1 MNKEYAIILHVDDD
15 EDDLSIIGD
24 ALKDAHQ
31 SLNIVAAND
40 GHQALQ
46 YLEQSMQ
53 LPDLIILDINMPGM
67 NGRETLKAIKQHEA
81 WRDIPT
87 VVLSTS
93 SDPLD
98 KEFCN
103 SYQVD
108 LVTKPME
115 ITELRDTARLLL
127 GYVKD

>member
-1 MNKEYAIILHVDDD
+1 MYKERALILHVDDD
-15 EDDLSIIGD
+15 EDDLYIIGD
-24 ALKDAHQ
+24 ALKSAHQ
-31 SLNIVAAND
+31 SLSIVEAND
-40 GHQALQ
+40 GNEAIQ
-46 YLEQSMQ
+46 YLKKTEQ

-67 NGRETLKAIKQHEA
+67 DGRETLKVLKQNEEWKA
-81 WRDIPT
+81 IPT

-98 KEFCN
+98 KEFCS

-115 ITELRDTARLLL
+115 ITELRKTAHLLL
-127 GYVKD
+127 EYFKD

>member
-1 MNKEYAIILHVDDD
+1 MNKDNAIILHVDDD
-15 EDDLSIIGD
+15 EDDLYIIGD
-24 ALKDAHQ
+24 ALKNAHQ
-31 SLNIVAAND
+31 SLNIIEAND
-40 GHQALQ
+40 GHEAIS
-46 YLEQSMQ
+46 YLEQTEK

-67 NGRETLKAIKQHEA
+67 DGRETLKILKQHEY
-81 WRDIPT
+81 WKTIPT

-98 KEFCN
+98 REFCS

-115 ITELRDTARLLL
+115 ITELRKTARVLLD
-127 GYVKD
+127 YVVD

>member
-1 MNKEYAIILHVDDD
+1 MNKESTLILHVDDD
-15 EDDLSIIGD
+15 EDDLFIIGD
-24 ALKDAHQ
+24 ALKKAHQ
-31 SLNIVAAND
+31 SLNIVEAND
-40 GHQALQ
+40 GNEAIQ
-46 YLEQSMQ
+46 YLKQAQQ

-67 NGRETLKAIKQHEA
+67 DGRETLKVLKQHEHWKA
-81 WRDIPT
+81 IPT

-103 SYQVD
+103 HYQVD

-115 ITELRDTARLLL
+115 ITELRKTAHVLLDYFK
-127 GYVKD
+127 G